1 MGDPRMTAEAVETRK
16 LDIAR
21 VLGETFQVI
30 GRNIVTFAILGL
42 VLSGLPTGVLA
53 FLQAGWLR
61 SQGDLTSLV
70 MSPAYFAN
78 VGYGVLVSLITTA
91 ILQGALIYA
100 TVQDMN
106 GQKPAVGEALATG
119 LRNFLGL
126 IIVSILFGLA
136 VVFGFV
142 LLIVPG
148 IMIATAWCVAVPSLV
163 AERRGVFDSFSR
175 AAELTRGHRWRI
187 FGLFVLL
194 WIIMIV
200 LGLVI
205 SSIST
210 AAMFATPGSLDN
222 PVAAALNPI
231 SILLQVIQQ
240 TITAVIGASLVAVLY
255 VELRKLRDGA
265 GPQWLAEVFS

>member
-1 MGDPRMTAEAVETRK
+1 MTAEAVETRK

-30 GRNIVTFAILGL
+30 GRNIVTFTVLGL
-42 VLSGLPTGVLA
+42 VLAGLPAGVLA
-53 FLQAGWLR
+53 FIQAGWLK
-61 SQGDLTSLV
+61 SQGDLTSVV
-70 MSPAYFAN
+70 MSPGYFAN
-78 VGYGVLVSLITTA
+78 VGYGALVSLITTA

-136 VVFGFV
+136 VVFGMI

-148 IMIATAWCVAVPSLV
+148 IMIACAWCVAVPALV

-187 FGLFVLL
+187 FGLFFLL
-194 WIIMIV
+194 WVILIV
-200 LGLVI
+200 LGMVI
-205 SSIST
+205 GSITT
-210 AAMFATPGSLDN
+210 AAMFTTPGALDN
-222 PVAAALNPI
+222 PMAVALNPLNI
-231 SILLQVIQQ
+231 VLQVIQQ
-240 TITAVIGASLVAVLY
+240 TITAVLGASLVAVLY

-265 GPQWLAEVFS
+265 GPQWLAEIFS